1 MTELPRW
8 VVAVYTLNGD
18 RPSSALFNTVSP
30 VPSEEQSGRA
40 VHVR

>member
-8 VVAVYTLNGD
+8 VVAVYTFNEG

-30 VPSEEQSGRA
+30 VPSEGQSGRA
-40 VHVR
+40 VHVQ